1 MSSLTQRSENG
12 TWHTDRTQWMS
23 AGRVLVLM
31 VTLALRSRFSCSFDV
46 LESANCTSAPGT
58 AAWQVL
64 FWELGMQR

>member
-1 MSSLTQRSENG
+1 
-12 TWHTDRTQWMS
+12 MS

-46 LESANCTSAPGT
+46 LESADCTSAPGT